1 MLDEL
6 ASAGVGQATK
16 TPRNIAIAVGAVGLA
31 GMAALTLGA
40 LWSQAAPLAA
50 VLHEPLPEGVTS
62 APRSDQIE
70 PGPAAPGATSDLPD
84 AILTAQGRIEKPKTD
99 DPGVPTYQPRPPPRV
114 GMDRRT
120 GADLDLHYQVVFD
133 PTVAPFKREHSFD
146 RVRDDLT
153 LDRSGQGLKPL
164 PTGQKPRADH
174 ELFWGHVRLKLLA
187 GQSVA
192 LPSVAPTSRILQWQA
207 VPPQALEF
215 SRDDAGNYSVSGPAD
230 AEVDLRFLMDAPS
243 TYFAAPLGRWRG
255 DDDPEQPV
263 LGAALQ
269 ARAQKLWPALGLG
282 SGQERDGQLTRL
294 VEYFRSYQP
303 GEPPPSS
310 GDDLA
315 DLVLAKKG
323 VCRHRTLAFVV
334 LCHSLGI
341 PAHYVMN
348 DAHAFAEV
356 WAPEASGA
364 GHWLRVDLGGG
375 ADSLELHAA
384 TGKHL
389 HQPQFGDPFPR
400 PEAYTSQTGQVKVD
414 GVAVPQP
421 LAGARKLKGAEGLAG
436 GTLSTEPGESST
448 MAGASNGSG
457 LGRPQDQDAARR
469 LWLQQRAQELAA
481 PRVPPAM
488 ARSQASDTNRRSATR
503 IALQPVAAMAWL
515 GEPLHLAG
523 QLVSEAGAQ
532 RLAVE
537 VWLIDPGHPQ
547 QGRLLGV
554 LPTDTDGRFAG
565 DLGIPGDADP
575 QTYDVVVRFPGDP
588 RRAPC
593 DSGP

>member
-1 MLDEL
+1 MLTGL
-6 ASAGVGQATK
+6 ASAGVGLQTK
-16 TPRNIAIAVGAVGLA
+16 ARSIIGAAGVAAGLA
-31 GMAALTLGA
+31 GVAALTLLA
-40 LWSQAAPLAA
+40 LGGQAAPLGAL
-50 VLHEPLPEGVTS
+50 LHEPLPEGVAS

-70 PGPAAPGATSDLPD
+70 PGPATPGGDSDLPE

-99 DPGVPTYQPRPPPRV
+99 EPGVPTYQPRPPPRV
-114 GMDRRT
+114 GLDRRT

-133 PTVAPFKREHSFD
+133 PAVAPFKREHAFD

-153 LDRSGQGLKPL
+153 LDRSGQGQRALA
-164 PTGQKPRADH
+164 TGQAPRADH
-174 ELFWGHVRLKLLA
+174 ELFWGHLRVKLVS

-215 SRDDAGNYSVSGPAD
+215 SRDDAGNYSVSGPHD

-255 DDDPEQPV
+255 DDDPERPALSPV
-263 LGAALQ
+263 LQ

-282 SGQERDGQLTRL
+282 PGQDRAGQLTRL
-294 VEYFRSYQP
+294 VEYFRSYEP
-303 GEPPPSS
+303 GEPPPST

-341 PAHYVMN
+341 AAHYVMN

-356 WAPEASGA
+356 WAPDASGA

-400 PEAYTSQTGQVKVD
+400 PEAYTSQTGQVKID

-436 GTLSTEPGESST
+436 GALSAEPGGRSPG
-448 MAGASNGSG
+448 GADNGSSFAS
-457 LGRPQDQDAARR
+457 PQDQDGARR

-481 PRVPPAM
+481 PRVPPAV
-488 ARSQASDTNRRSATR
+488 ARSQASATPRRSATQ
-503 IALQPVAAMAWL
+503 IVLQPVAAMAWL

-523 QLVSEAGAQ
+523 RLISDAGAQ

-537 VWLIDPGHPQ
+537 AWLIDPSHPQ

-554 LPTDTDGRFAG
+554 LPTDIEGHFAG
-565 DLGIPGDADP
+565 DLAIPSDADP